1 MPYLSKNFSNVITDF
16 TKQAWT
22 YKKRTGEEITVNTYL
37 GELKSH
43 TVNFYNNLKSLLNQI
58 SSVQITFDDDNCTF
72 NIFGIELLVKCLSSY
87 SSGNFNNNDSRDG
100 VFPSIILPRLSTF
113 ENSASSGEYSFPR
126 NNIVQYPGI
135 NNSSYSIFLAQYHSM
150 VAYNSPKN
158 IQQQVSYGIKI
169 WYNKNYIMCN
179 YISYSGN
186 EYPLFCLIQGKCIN
200 QSNKK
205 PVYVSANPNINIRQN
220 NNTYN
225 NTCFIYNH
233 YIVIPEMNLDKTK
246 YYDYL
251 PNLTNYDNSSSSNG
265 NFLDYKY
272 FPNSNIMRKVSESD
286 SINSDVYLTNATA
299 FGGIVQFDNVYNI
312 SRVNNEG
319 SLSPQFNPNSYY
331 EIDSE
336 QYYYPGYTFPYNSDK
351 NNPDK
356 TAVQLLFK
364 I

>member
-16 TKQAWT
+16 TKQDWT
-22 YKKRTGEEITVNTYL
+22 YEKRTGEEITVNSYIQ
-37 GELKSH
+37 ELKSN
-43 TVNFYNNLKSLLNQI
+43 TTDFYNNLKSLLNQI

-87 SSGNFNNNDSRDG
+87 STGKFRNNYEYDG
-100 VFPSIILPRLSTF
+100 IFPSIILPRLSTF
-113 ENSASSGEYSFPR
+113 ENSTSSREYAFPR
-126 NNIVQYPGI
+126 NNITQYPGLGD
-135 NNSSYSIFLAQYHSM
+135 SSYASYLAQYYSM
-150 VAYNSPKN
+150 VAYRASEN
-158 IQQQVSYGIKI
+158 IQQQVNYGIKV
-169 WYNKNYIMCN
+169 WYNKNYVMCN

-186 EYPLFCLIQGKCIN
+186 EYPLFCLIQGKCVN

-205 PVYVSANPNINIRQN
+205 PVYISANPNIQEN
-220 NNTYN
+220 NSSY
-225 NTCFIYNH
+225 FYYNH

-251 PNLTNYDNSSSSNG
+251 PVLPNYNNSSYSNG
-265 NFLDYKY
+265 NFLDFKY
-272 FPNSNIMRKVSESD
+272 FPKANIMKKISELD

-312 SRVNNEG
+312 SRVNDEG

-336 QYYYPGYTFPYNSDK
+336 QYYYPGYISPD
-351 NNPDK
+351 NPSK

>member
-1 MPYLSKNFSNVITDF
+1 MPYLSKNFSSVITDF
-16 TKQAWT
+16 TKQNWT
-22 YKKRTGEEITVNTYL
+22 YEKRTGEEITVTSYL

-43 TVNFYNNLKSLLNQI
+43 TANFYNNLKSLLNQI

-87 SSGNFNNNDSRDG
+87 SSGKFRNNYEYDG
-100 VFPSIILPRLSTF
+100 IFPSIILPRLSTF
-113 ENSASSGEYSFPR
+113 ENSTSSGQYSFPC
-126 NNIVQYPGI
+126 NNIVQHPCI
-135 NNSSYSIFLAQYHSM
+135 ANSTIFISQYYSMI
-150 VAYNSPKN
+150 AYNASEN
-158 IQQQVSYGIKI
+158 IQQQVNYGIKI
-169 WYNKNYIMCN
+169 WYNKNYVMCN

-186 EYPLFCLIQGKCIN
+186 EYPLFCLIQGKCVN

-205 PVYVSANPNINIRQN
+205 PVYISANPNIQEN
-220 NNTYN
+220 NSSY
-225 NTCFIYNH
+225 FYYNH

-251 PNLTNYDNSSSSNG
+251 PVLPHYTNSSYSDG
-265 NFLDYKY
+265 NFIDYKY
-272 FPNSNIMRKVSESD
+272 FPKASIMKKISESD

-312 SRVNNEG
+312 SRVNDEG

-336 QYYYPGYTFPYNSDK
+336 QYYYPGYTS
-351 NNPDK
+351 PDSPSK

>member
-16 TKQAWT
+16 TKQNWT
-22 YKKRTGEEITVNTYL
+22 YEKRTGEEITVTSYL

-43 TVNFYNNLKSLLNQI
+43 TANFYNNLKSLLNQI

-72 NIFGIELLVKCLSSY
+72 NIFGIELLVKCLSSN
-87 SSGNFNNNDSRDG
+87 SSGKFNNNHEYDG
-100 VFPSIILPRLSTF
+100 IFPSIILPRLSTF
-113 ENSASSGEYSFPR
+113 SNYPYQNADAFPMY
-126 NNIVQYPGI
+126 NIIQYPVI
-135 NNSSYSIFLAQYHSM
+135 NNSSYCIFLARYHSM
-150 VAYNSPKN
+150 VAYKSPEN

-186 EYPLFCLIQGKCIN
+186 EYPLFCLIQGKCVN

-205 PVYVSANPNINIRQN
+205 PIYVSANTNIKQNIKQN
-220 NNTYN
+220 NNV
-225 NTCFIYNH
+225 FIYNH
-233 YIVIPEMNLDKTK
+233 YSVIPEMNLDKTK

-251 PNLTNYDNSSSSNG
+251 PRLSNYDNSSSSHG

-312 SRVNNEG
+312 SRVNDEG

-336 QYYYPGYTFPYNSDK
+336 QYYYPGYTFPE

>member
-1 MPYLSKNFSNVITDF
+1 MPYLSKNFSSVITDF
-16 TKQAWT
+16 TKQDWT
-22 YKKRTGEEITVNTYL
+22 YEKRTGEEITVTSYL

-87 SSGNFNNNDSRDG
+87 SSGKFSNNDTRDG
-100 VFPSIILPRLSTF
+100 IFPNIILPRLSTF
-113 ENSASSGEYSFPR
+113 ENSTPYNEYAFPR
-126 NNIVQYPGI
+126 NNITQYPGI
-135 NNSSYSIFLAQYHSM
+135 SNPSASILALYYSM
-150 VAYNSPKN
+150 VAYSSYEN
-158 IQQQVSYGIKI
+158 IKQQVNYGIKI
-169 WYNKNYIMCN
+169 WYNKNYVMCN

-186 EYPLFCLIQGKCIN
+186 EYPLFCLIQGKCVN

-205 PVYVSANPNINIRQN
+205 PVYVSANPNVTEN
-220 NNTYN
+220 NSSY
-225 NTCFIYNH
+225 FYYNH

-251 PNLTNYDNSSSSNG
+251 PVLPNYNNSNSSNG

-272 FPNSNIMRKVSESD
+272 FPKASIMKKISESD

-312 SRVNNEG
+312 SRVNDEG

-336 QYYYPGYTFPYNSDK
+336 QYYYPGYTSADGPS
-351 NNPDK
+351 K

>member
-1 MPYLSKNFSNVITDF
+1 MPYLSKNFSSVITDF
-16 TKQAWT
+16 TKQDWT
-22 YKKRTGEEITVNTYL
+22 YEKRTGEEITVTSYL

-43 TVNFYNNLKSLLNQI
+43 TVNFYNDLKSLLNKI
-58 SSVQITFDDDNCTF
+58 SSAQITFNDDNCTF

-87 SSGNFNNNDSRDG
+87 SSGKFNNNSSSDG
-100 VFPSIILPRLSTF
+100 IFPSIILPRLSAF
-113 ENSASSGEYSFPR
+113 ENSYSSNQYAFPR
-126 NNIVQYPGI
+126 NNIIQYPGI
-135 NNSSYSIFLAQYHSM
+135 SNSNANILAAYYSM
-150 VAYNSPKN
+150 VAYYSPEN

-169 WYNKNYIMCN
+169 WYNKTYVMCN

-186 EYPLFCLIQGKCIN
+186 EYPLFCLIQGKCVN

-205 PVYVSANPNINIRQN
+205 PVYISANPNIQEN
-220 NNTYN
+220 NSSY
-225 NTCFIYNH
+225 FYYNH

-251 PNLTNYDNSSSSNG
+251 PTLPNYSNQSAG
-265 NFLDYKY
+265 NFLDFKY
-272 FPNSNIMRKVSESD
+272 FPKANIMKKISESD

-312 SRVNNEG
+312 SRANDEG
-319 SLSPQFNPNSYY
+319 SVSPQFNPNSYY

-336 QYYYPGYTFPYNSDK
+336 QYYYPGYTS
-351 NNPDK
+351 PDGPSK
-356 TAVQLLFK
+356 TTVQLLFK

>member
-1 MPYLSKNFSNVITDF
+1 MPYLSKNFSSVITDF
-16 TKQAWT
+16 TKQDWT
-22 YKKRTGEEITVNTYL
+22 YEKRTGEEITVNSYL
-37 GELKSH
+37 QELKSH

-58 SSVQITFDDDNCTF
+58 SSVQITFNDDNCTF
-72 NIFGIELLVKCLSSY
+72 NIFGIELLVKCLSSC
-87 SSGNFNNNDSRDG
+87 SSGKFNNNHEYDG
-100 VFPSIILPRLSTF
+100 IFPSIILPRLSAF
-113 ENSASSGEYSFPR
+113 ENSASSREYSFPR
-126 NNIVQYPGI
+126 NNIIQYPGI
-135 NNSSYSIFLAQYHSM
+135 NESSYANALALYYSM
-150 VAYNSPKN
+150 IAYNASEN
-158 IQQQVSYGIKI
+158 IQQQVNYGIKV
-169 WYNKNYIMCN
+169 WYNKNYVMCN

-205 PVYVSANPNINIRQN
+205 PVYISANPNIQESNSS
-220 NNTYN
+220 Y
-225 NTCFIYNH
+225 FYYNH

-251 PNLTNYDNSSSSNG
+251 PTLPNYNNSSNSNG
-265 NFLDYKY
+265 NFLDFKY
-272 FPNSNIMRKVSESD
+272 FPKASIMKKISESD

-312 SRVNNEG
+312 TRVNNEG

-336 QYYYPGYTFPYNSDK
+336 QYYYPGYTSYDSPSK
-351 NNPDK
+351 A
-356 TAVQLLFK
+356 AVQLLFK

>member
-1 MPYLSKNFSNVITDF
+1 MPYLSKNFSSVITDF

-22 YKKRTGEEITVNTYL
+22 YEKRTGEEITVNANGYL

-43 TVNFYNNLKSLLNQI
+43 TANFYNNLKSLLNQI

-87 SSGNFNNNDSRDG
+87 SSGKFNDNYEYDG
-100 VFPSIILPRLSTF
+100 IFPSIILPRLSTF
-113 ENSASSGEYSFPR
+113 ENSTSSREYAFPR
-126 NNIVQYPGI
+126 NNITQYPGLGD
-135 NNSSYSIFLAQYHSM
+135 SSYANRLAMYYSM
-150 VAYNSPKN
+150 IAYKSPEN
-158 IQQQVSYGIKI
+158 IQQQVNYGIKV
-169 WYNKNYIMCN
+169 WYNKNYVMCN
-179 YISYSGN
+179 YISYTGN

-205 PVYVSANPNINIRQN
+205 PVYISANPNIKESNSSDF
-220 NNTYN
+220 Y
-225 NTCFIYNH
+225 YNH

-251 PNLTNYDNSSSSNG
+251 PTLPNHNNQSAG
-265 NFLDYKY
+265 NFLDFKY
-272 FPNSNIMRKVSESD
+272 FPKANIMKKISESD

-299 FGGIVQFDNVYNI
+299 FGEIVQFDNVYNI
-312 SRVNNEG
+312 SRVNDEG

-336 QYYYPGYTFPYNSDK
+336 QYYYPGYTSPDR
-351 NNPDK
+351 PDK
-356 TAVQLLFK
+356 TTVQLLFK

>member
-16 TKQAWT
+16 TKQDWT
-22 YKKRTGEEITVNTYL
+22 YERRTGEEITVTSYL

-43 TVNFYNNLKSLLNQI
+43 TTAFYNNLKSLLNQI

-87 SSGNFNNNDSRDG
+87 SSGKFSNNSYDG
-100 VFPSIILPRLSTF
+100 IFPSIILPRLSAF
-113 ENSASSGEYSFPR
+113 VNSYSSNEHAFPR
-126 NNIVQYPGI
+126 YNITQYSGLAT
-135 NNSSYSIFLAQYHSM
+135 SSSLAIYLAQYHSM
-150 VAYNSPKN
+150 VAYNSPEN
-158 IQQQVSYGIKI
+158 VRQQVNYGIKI
-169 WYNKNYIMCN
+169 WYNKNYVMCN

-186 EYPLFCLIQGKCIN
+186 EYPLFCLIQGKCVN

-205 PVYVSANPNINIRQN
+205 PVYISANPNIQEN
-220 NNTYN
+220 NSSY
-225 NTCFIYNH
+225 FYYNH

-251 PNLTNYDNSSSSNG
+251 PALPNHDNQSAG
-265 NFLDYKY
+265 NFLDFKY
-272 FPNSNIMRKVSESD
+272 FPKANIMKKISESD

-312 SRVNNEG
+312 SRVNDEG

-336 QYYYPGYTFPYNSDK
+336 QYYYPGYTS
-351 NNPDK
+351 PDSPSK
-356 TAVQLLFK
+356 TTVQLLFK

>member
-16 TKQAWT
+16 TKQDWT
-22 YKKRTGEEITVNTYL
+22 YEKRTGEEITVDLYQ

-58 SSVQITFDDDNCTF
+58 SSVQITFNDDNCTF

-87 SSGNFNNNDSRDG
+87 SSRRFNNNSSYDG
-100 VFPSIILPRLSTF
+100 IFPSIILPRLSAF
-113 ENSASSGEYSFPR
+113 ANSTSSNQYAFPR
-126 NNIVQYPGI
+126 NNIVQYPYIG
-135 NNSSYSIFLAQYHSM
+135 YSDTFIAQYYSM
-150 VAYNSPKN
+150 VAYNSPEN

-169 WYNKNYIMCN
+169 WYNKNYVMCN

-186 EYPLFCLIQGKCIN
+186 EYPLFCLIQGKCVN

-205 PVYVSANPNINIRQN
+205 PVYISANPNIQEN
-220 NNTYN
+220 NSSRFY
-225 NTCFIYNH
+225 YNH

-251 PNLTNYDNSSSSNG
+251 PTLPNYNNSSYSNG
-265 NFLDYKY
+265 NFLDFKY
-272 FPNSNIMRKVSESD
+272 FPKANIMKKISESD

-312 SRVNNEG
+312 SRVNDEG

-336 QYYYPGYTFPYNSDK
+336 QYYYPGYTS
-351 NNPDK
+351 PDSPNK

-364 I
+364 L

>member
-1 MPYLSKNFSNVITDF
+1 MPYLSKNFSSVITDF
-16 TKQAWT
+16 TKQNWT
-22 YKKRTGEEITVNTYL
+22 YERRTGEEITVTSYQR
-37 GELKSH
+37 ELKSH

-72 NIFGIELLVKCLSSY
+72 NIFGIELLVKCLSSF
-87 SSGNFNNNDSRDG
+87 SNDNKFLNNNSYDG
-100 VFPSIILPRLSTF
+100 IFPSIILPRLSAF
-113 ENSASSGEYSFPR
+113 ENSYSSNEYAFPR
-126 NNIVQYPGI
+126 NNITQYPGLG
-135 NNSSYSIFLAQYHSM
+135 YSGTAIYLALYYSM
-150 VAYNSPKN
+150 VAYNSPEN

-186 EYPLFCLIQGKCIN
+186 EYPLFCLIQGKCVN

-205 PVYVSANPNINIRQN
+205 PVYISANPNIQEN
-220 NNTYN
+220 NSSY
-225 NTCFIYNH
+225 FYYNH

-251 PNLTNYDNSSSSNG
+251 PVLPHYTNSSNSDG
-265 NFLDYKY
+265 NFLDFKY
-272 FPNSNIMRKVSESD
+272 FPKANIMKKISESD

-336 QYYYPGYTFPYNSDK
+336 QYYYPGYTSPD
-351 NNPDK
+351 NPSK

>member
-16 TKQAWT
+16 TKQDWT
-22 YKKRTGEEITVNTYL
+22 YEKRTGEEITVNSYL

-43 TVNFYNNLKSLLNQI
+43 TAAFYNNLKSLLNQI

-87 SSGNFNNNDSRDG
+87 SSGSFRNNYEYDG
-100 VFPSIILPRLSTF
+100 IFPSIILPRLSIF
-113 ENSASSGEYSFPR
+113 ENNAQSREYSFPR
-126 NNIVQYPGI
+126 NNIVQHPCI
-135 NNSSYSIFLAQYHSM
+135 TNSTTFIAQYYSM
-150 VAYNSPKN
+150 IAYNASEN
-158 IQQQVSYGIKI
+158 IQQQVNYGIKV
-169 WYNKNYIMCN
+169 WYNKNYVMCN

-186 EYPLFCLIQGKCIN
+186 EYPLFCLIQGKCVN

-205 PVYVSANPNINIRQN
+205 PVYISANPNIQEN
-220 NNTYN
+220 NSSY
-225 NTCFIYNH
+225 FYYNH

-251 PNLTNYDNSSSSNG
+251 PTLPNYNNSSSG
-265 NFLDYKY
+265 NFIDYKY
-272 FPNSNIMRKVSESD
+272 FPKASIMKKISESD

-312 SRVNNEG
+312 SRVNDES

-336 QYYYPGYTFPYNSDK
+336 QYYYPGYTS
-351 NNPDK
+351 PDSPSK

>member
-1 MPYLSKNFSNVITDF
+1 MPYLSKNFSSVITDF
-16 TKQAWT
+16 TKQDWT
-22 YKKRTGEEITVNTYL
+22 YEKRTGEEITVNSYL

-43 TVNFYNNLKSLLNQI
+43 TTAFYNNLKSLLNQI

-87 SSGNFNNNDSRDG
+87 SSGTFRNNYEYDG
-100 VFPSIILPRLSTF
+100 IFPSIILPRLSTF
-113 ENSASSGEYSFPR
+113 ENSTQSREYSFPR
-126 NNIVQYPGI
+126 NNIVQHPCI
-135 NNSSYSIFLAQYHSM
+135 TNSTTFIAQYYSM
-150 VAYNSPKN
+150 VAYEAPEN
-158 IQQQVSYGIKI
+158 IQQQVNYGIKV
-169 WYNKNYIMCN
+169 WYNKNYVMCN

-186 EYPLFCLIQGKCIN
+186 EYPLFCLIQGKCVN

-205 PVYVSANPNINIRQN
+205 PVYVSANPNIQENSSS
-220 NNTYN
+220 Y
-225 NTCFIYNH
+225 FYYNH

-251 PNLTNYDNSSSSNG
+251 PVLPHYTNSSNSDG
-265 NFLDYKY
+265 NFLDFKY
-272 FPNSNIMRKVSESD
+272 FPKANIMKKISESD

-312 SRVNNEG
+312 SRANDEG

-336 QYYYPGYTFPYNSDK
+336 QYYYPGYTSPD
-351 NNPDK
+351 NPSK

-364 I
+364 L

>member
-1 MPYLSKNFSNVITDF
+1 MPYLSKNFSSVITDF
-16 TKQAWT
+16 TKQNWT
-22 YKKRTGEEITVNTYL
+22 YERRTREKITVNSYL

-43 TVNFYNNLKSLLNQI
+43 TTDFYNNLKSLLNQI

-87 SSGNFNNNDSRDG
+87 SSGKFNNNSEYDG
-100 VFPSIILPRLSTF
+100 IFPSIILPRLSTF
-113 ENSASSGEYSFPR
+113 ENSTSSSANAFPN
-126 NNIVQYPGI
+126 NNIVQYYGLCRSDI
-135 NNSSYSIFLAQYHSM
+135 FIAAYYSMI
-150 VAYNSPKN
+150 AYRASEN
-158 IQQQVSYGIKI
+158 IQQQVNYGIKV
-169 WYNKNYIMCN
+169 WYNKNYVMCN

-186 EYPLFCLIQGKCIN
+186 EYPLFCLIQGKCVN

-205 PVYVSANPNINIRQN
+205 PVYISANPNIKEN
-220 NNTYN
+220 NSNHFY
-225 NTCFIYNH
+225 YNH

-251 PNLTNYDNSSSSNG
+251 PNLTNYDNSSYSHG

-336 QYYYPGYTFPYNSDK
+336 QYYYPGYTSLDSPS
-351 NNPDK
+351 K

>member
-1 MPYLSKNFSNVITDF
+1 MPYLSKNFSSVITDF
-16 TKQAWT
+16 TKQDWT
-22 YKKRTGEEITVNTYL
+22 YEKRTGEEITVNSYL

-43 TVNFYNNLKSLLNQI
+43 TASFYNNLKSLLNQI

-87 SSGNFNNNDSRDG
+87 GYNKFSNNNPYDG
-100 VFPSIILPRLSTF
+100 IFPSIILPRLSNF
-113 ENSASSGEYSFPR
+113 I
-126 NNIVQYPGI
+126 NNINTNSSAFPMYNITQYPRIG
-135 NNSSYSIFLAQYHSM
+135 NSYSYLAQYYSM
-150 VAYNSPKN
+150 VAYNASEN
-158 IQQQVSYGIKI
+158 IQQQVNYGIKV
-169 WYNKNYIMCN
+169 WYNKNYVMCN

-186 EYPLFCLIQGKCIN
+186 EYPLFCLIQGKCVN

-205 PVYVSANPNINIRQN
+205 PVYVSANPNVTENHSS
-220 NNTYN
+220 Y
-225 NTCFIYNH
+225 FYYNH

-251 PNLTNYDNSSSSNG
+251 PVLPNYNNSNSG

-272 FPNSNIMRKVSESD
+272 FPKANIMKKISESD

-312 SRVNNEG
+312 KRINDEG

-336 QYYYPGYTFPYNSDK
+336 QYYYPGYTSADGPS
-351 NNPDK
+351 K
-356 TAVQLLFK
+356 TTVQLLFK
-364 I
+364 L

>member
-1 MPYLSKNFSNVITDF
+1 MPYLSKNFSSVITDF
-16 TKQAWT
+16 TKQDWI
-22 YKKRTGEEITVNTYL
+22 YEKRTGEEITVTSYQ

-87 SSGNFNNNDSRDG
+87 SSGKFSNNNSRDG
-100 VFPSIILPRLSTF
+100 IFPSIILPRLSTF
-113 ENSASSGEYSFPR
+113 NNNYSPNENAFPR
-126 NNIVQYPGI
+126 NNIIQYPGI
-135 NNSSYSIFLAQYHSM
+135 SDSSGSTYLALWHSM
-150 VAYNSPKN
+150 VAYNSPEN
-158 IQQQVSYGIKI
+158 VQQQVSYGIKI
-169 WYNKNYIMCN
+169 WYNKNYVMCN
-179 YISYSGN
+179 YISYTGN
-186 EYPLFCLIQGKCIN
+186 EYPLFCLIQGKCVN

-205 PVYVSANPNINIRQN
+205 PVYISANPNIKE
-220 NNTYN
+220 NTSSY
-225 NTCFIYNH
+225 FYYNH

-251 PNLTNYDNSSSSNG
+251 PNLTNYDNSSYSHG
-265 NFLDYKY
+265 NFLDFKY

-336 QYYYPGYTFPYNSDK
+336 QYYYPGYTSPGS
-351 NNPDK
+351 PGK

>member
-1 MPYLSKNFSNVITDF
+1 MPYLSKNFSSVITDF

-22 YKKRTGEEITVNTYL
+22 YEKRTGEEITVNSYL
-37 GELKSH
+37 EELKSH

-87 SSGNFNNNDSRDG
+87 SSGKFNNNYEYDG
-100 VFPSIILPRLSTF
+100 IFPSIILPRLSTF
-113 ENSASSGEYSFPR
+113 ENSTQRNEYSFPR
-126 NNIVQYPGI
+126 NNIVQHPCI
-135 NNSSYSIFLAQYHSM
+135 CNSTIFIALYYSMI
-150 VAYNSPKN
+150 AYNASEN
-158 IQQQVSYGIKI
+158 IQQQVNYGIKV
-169 WYNKNYIMCN
+169 WYNKNYVMCN
-179 YISYSGN
+179 YISYTGN

-205 PVYVSANPNINIRQN
+205 PVYISANPNIQESNSS
-220 NNTYN
+220 Y
-225 NTCFIYNH
+225 FYYNH

-251 PNLTNYDNSSSSNG
+251 PNLSHYNNSSYSNG
-265 NFLDYKY
+265 NFMDYKY
-272 FPNSNIMRKVSESD
+272 FPKASIMKKISESD

-312 SRVNNEG
+312 SRVNDEG

-336 QYYYPGYTFPYNSDK
+336 QYYYPGYTSPD
-351 NNPDK
+351 NPSK

>member
-1 MPYLSKNFSNVITDF
+1 MPYLSKNFSSVITDF
-16 TKQAWT
+16 TKQDWT
-22 YKKRTGEEITVNTYL
+22 YEKRTGEEITVTSYL

-43 TVNFYNNLKSLLNQI
+43 TTAFYNNLKSLLNQI

-87 SSGNFNNNDSRDG
+87 SSGKFRNNYEYDG
-100 VFPSIILPRLSTF
+100 IFPSIILPRLSAF
-113 ENSASSGEYSFPR
+113 VNSYSSNEHAFPR
-126 NNIVQYPGI
+126 YNITQYSGLAT
-135 NNSSYSIFLAQYHSM
+135 SSSLAIYLAQYHSM
-150 VAYNSPKN
+150 VAYNSPEN
-158 IQQQVSYGIKI
+158 VRQQVNYGIKI
-169 WYNKNYIMCN
+169 WYNKNYVMCN

-186 EYPLFCLIQGKCIN
+186 EYPLFCLIQGKCVN

-205 PVYVSANPNINIRQN
+205 PVYISANPNIQEN
-220 NNTYN
+220 NSSY
-225 NTCFIYNH
+225 FYYNH

-251 PNLTNYDNSSSSNG
+251 PALPNHDNQSAG
-265 NFLDYKY
+265 NFLDFKY
-272 FPNSNIMRKVSESD
+272 FPKANIMKKISESD

-312 SRVNNEG
+312 SRVNDEG

-336 QYYYPGYTFPYNSDK
+336 QYYYPGYTS
-351 NNPDK
+351 PDSPSK
-356 TAVQLLFK
+356 TTVQLLFK

>member
-1 MPYLSKNFSNVITDF
+1 MPYLSKNFSSVITDF
-16 TKQAWT
+16 TKQNWT
-22 YKKRTGEEITVNTYL
+22 YEKRTGEEITVNSYL

-43 TVNFYNNLKSLLNQI
+43 TANFYNNLKSLLNQI

-72 NIFGIELLVKCLSSY
+72 NIFGIELLVKCLSYY
-87 SSGNFNNNDSRDG
+87 SSGKFDNNSEYDG
-100 VFPSIILPRLSTF
+100 IFPSIILPRLSNFGTGTYSN
-113 ENSASSGEYSFPR
+113 ENAFPMY
-126 NNIVQYPGI
+126 NITQYPGLG
-135 NNSSYSIFLAQYHSM
+135 NSSPAHYLAQYHSM
-150 VAYNSPKN
+150 VAYNSPEN

-186 EYPLFCLIQGKCIN
+186 EYPLFCLIQGKCVN

-205 PVYVSANPNINIRQN
+205 PVYVSANPNIQEN
-220 NNTYN
+220 NSSRFY
-225 NTCFIYNH
+225 YNH

-251 PNLTNYDNSSSSNG
+251 PVLPNYNNSNSSNG

-272 FPNSNIMRKVSESD
+272 FPRASIMKKISESD

-312 SRVNNEG
+312 SRVNDEG

-336 QYYYPGYTFPYNSDK
+336 QYYYPGYTS
-351 NNPDK
+351 PDSPSK

>member
-16 TKQAWT
+16 TKQDWT
-22 YKKRTGEEITVNTYL
+22 YEKRTGEEITVNSYL

-43 TVNFYNNLKSLLNQI
+43 TANFYNNLKSLLNQI

-87 SSGNFNNNDSRDG
+87 SSGKFRNNYEYDG
-100 VFPSIILPRLSTF
+100 IFPSIILPRLSTF
-113 ENSASSGEYSFPR
+113 ENSTPSNVYAFPR
-126 NNIVQYPGI
+126 NNIVQHPCI
-135 NNSSYSIFLAQYHSM
+135 SNSSTFIAQYYSM
-150 VAYNSPKN
+150 VAYRSPEN
-158 IQQQVSYGIKI
+158 IQQQVNYGIKI

-179 YISYSGN
+179 YISYTGN
-186 EYPLFCLIQGKCIN
+186 EYPLFCLIQGKCVN

-205 PVYVSANPNINIRQN
+205 PVYISANPNIQEN
-220 NNTYN
+220 NSS
-225 NTCFIYNH
+225 CFYYNH

-251 PNLTNYDNSSSSNG
+251 PNLTNYNNQSAG
-265 NFLDYKY
+265 NFLDFKY
-272 FPNSNIMRKVSESD
+272 FPKASIMKKISESD

-312 SRVNNEG
+312 SRVNDES

-336 QYYYPGYTFPYNSDK
+336 QYYYPGYTS
-351 NNPDK
+351 PDSPSK

>member
-1 MPYLSKNFSNVITDF
+1 MPYLSKNFSSVITDF
-16 TKQAWT
+16 TKQNWT
-22 YKKRTGEEITVNTYL
+22 YEKRTGEEITVTSYQ

-43 TVNFYNNLKSLLNQI
+43 TTAFYNNLKSLLNQI

-87 SSGNFNNNDSRDG
+87 SSGKFSNNNQYDG
-100 VFPSIILPRLSTF
+100 IFPSIILPRLSAF
-113 ENSASSGEYSFPR
+113 ENSYSPSENAFPM
-126 NNIVQYPGI
+126 NNIIQYPGI
-135 NNSSYSIFLAQYHSM
+135 SSNYANYLAQYYSM
-150 VAYNSPKN
+150 VAYKSPEN
-158 IQQQVSYGIKI
+158 IQQQVNYGIKV
-169 WYNKNYIMCN
+169 WYNKNYVMCN
-179 YISYSGN
+179 YISYTGN
-186 EYPLFCLIQGKCIN
+186 EYPLFCLIQGKCVN

-205 PVYVSANPNINIRQN
+205 PVYVSANPNVKEN
-220 NNTYN
+220 NNVY
-225 NTCFIYNH
+225 FYYNH

-251 PNLTNYDNSSSSNG
+251 PVLPNYNNSNSSNG
-265 NFLDYKY
+265 NFMDYKY
-272 FPNSNIMRKVSESD
+272 FPKANIMKKISESD

-312 SRVNNEG
+312 SRANDEG

-336 QYYYPGYTFPYNSDK
+336 QYYYPGYTSPD
-351 NNPDK
+351 NPSK

>member
-1 MPYLSKNFSNVITDF
+1 MPYLSKNFSSVITDF
-16 TKQAWT
+16 TKQNWT
-22 YKKRTGEEITVNTYL
+22 YERRTGEEITVNSYL

-87 SSGNFNNNDSRDG
+87 SSEKFSNNNSYDG
-100 VFPSIILPRLSTF
+100 IFPSIILPRLSTF
-113 ENSASSGEYSFPR
+113 QNSMSSREHSFPM
-126 NNIVQYPGI
+126 NNITQYPGLG
-135 NNSSYSIFLAQYHSM
+135 NSSYSSYLALYHSM
-150 VAYNSPKN
+150 VAYSSPEN

-169 WYNKNYIMCN
+169 WYNKNYVMCN

-186 EYPLFCLIQGKCIN
+186 EYPLFCLIQGKCVN

-205 PVYVSANPNINIRQN
+205 PVYVSANPNVREN
-220 NNTYN
+220 NDAHFY
-225 NTCFIYNH
+225 YNH

-246 YYDYL
+246 YYNYL
-251 PNLTNYDNSSSSNG
+251 PNLANYDNSSYSNG

-272 FPNSNIMRKVSESD
+272 FPNSNIMRKISESD

-312 SRVNNEG
+312 NRVNNEG

-336 QYYYPGYTFPYNSDK
+336 QYYYPGYTS
-351 NNPDK
+351 PDSPSK

>member
-16 TKQAWT
+16 TKQNWT
-22 YKKRTGEEITVNTYL
+22 YEKRTGEEITVNGYL

-43 TVNFYNNLKSLLNQI
+43 AANFYNNLKSLLNQI

-87 SSGNFNNNDSRDG
+87 SSGRFSNNDVNDG
-100 VFPSIILPRLSTF
+100 IFPSIILPRLSTF
-113 ENSASSGEYSFPR
+113 ENNQSSGQYAFPN
-126 NNIVQYPGI
+126 NNIIQYPTLVS
-135 NNSSYSIFLAQYHSM
+135 SSYSTYLAINYSM
-150 VAYNSPKN
+150 VAYKSPEN
-158 IQQQVSYGIKI
+158 IQQQVNYGIKV
-169 WYNKNYIMCN
+169 WYNKNYVMCN
-179 YISYSGN
+179 YISYNGN
-186 EYPLFCLIQGKCIN
+186 EYPLFCLIQGKCVN

-205 PVYVSANPNINIRQN
+205 PVYISANPNIKEDVNEDRN
-220 NNTYN
+220 AWF
-225 NTCFIYNH
+225 CYNH

-251 PNLTNYDNSSSSNG
+251 PNLTIHDNSSSLSG

-272 FPNSNIMRKVSESD
+272 FPNANIMKKISESD

-336 QYYYPGYTFPYNSDK
+336 QYYYPGYTSPDK
-351 NNPDK
+351 PSK